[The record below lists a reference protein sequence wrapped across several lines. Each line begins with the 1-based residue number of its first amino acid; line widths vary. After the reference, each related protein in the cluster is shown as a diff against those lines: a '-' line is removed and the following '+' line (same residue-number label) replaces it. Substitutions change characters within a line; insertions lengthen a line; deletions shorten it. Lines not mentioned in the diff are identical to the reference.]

1 MINIFFWIIE
11 QKYTKLD
18 VLLSPYAPNILIH
31 HVPNEAILHKMKK
44 KLRELWHEKKW
55 SASHIM
61 SYEKY

>member
-44 KLRELWHEKKW
+44 KLREL
-55 SASHIM
+55 
-61 SYEKY
+61 